1 MGKANPL
8 SQRLGSTH
16 DKSSDI
22 CNTEAAAVAMFFKL
36 NQPLSLQGR
45 GMSQWMLTCSTCGR
59 DFPHS
64 PIHENL
70 TFIKFVLL
78 HKPEFPSE
86 GLALDC
92 PHCGESGTY
101 ERHDLTYSGHSGV
114 GSS

>member
-1 MGKANPL
+1 
-8 SQRLGSTH
+8 
-16 DKSSDI
+16 
-22 CNTEAAAVAMFFKL
+22 
-36 NQPLSLQGR
+36 
-45 GMSQWMLTCSTCGR
+45 MSQWMLTCSTCGR

-64 PIHENL
+64 PIRENL

-101 ERHDLTYSGHSGV
+101 QPTIYCIAPHAYDSFSINV
-114 GSS
+114 GITSFTKSSWLFDASADAAA